1 MCRDGIQIKPFQ
13 IEGVVMISYS
23 RSLSKTLI
31 GLAVSSF
38 AILFLLA
45 SAGLAD
51 EYKANFSYTEST
63 AGLDRVFLETIN
75 GDITFAG
82 TEGETVQIE
91 TQMEIEGE
99 SDAIEEYKKE
109 FKTEIT
115 RSDDGRLT
123 IKTVRPKHEE
133 KFEDT
138 IERSSISYAI
148 TLPPEFDIKVET
160 VNANI
165 TATAV
170 HGDLYLDT
178 VNGNIKYKNDKPV
191 SGEIQVETINGEANI
206 DIAALMNDCSIESV
220 NGELDIRISENMK
233 GKISAETVNGSITL
247 TVPESASF
255 SLEADAAM
263 NGDIETDWG
272 DGKNEQTSPGGTFE
286 KEINGGGNKV
296 DLETVN
302 GSIEVHAIK

>member
-1 MCRDGIQIKPFQ
+1 
-13 IEGVVMISYS
+13 MISHS
-23 RSLSKTLI
+23 QSFLKTRI
-31 GLAVSSF
+31 GLAASSL

-45 SAGLAD
+45 SASFAD

-63 AGLDRVFLETIN
+63 AGLDRVYLETVN
-75 GDITFAG
+75 GDITFTGTAG
-82 TEGETVQIE
+82 EAVQIE

-99 SDAIEEYKKE
+99 SGAIEEYKKE

-160 VNANI
+160 VNASI
-165 TATAV
+165 KATAV
-170 HGDLYLDT
+170 QGDLYLDT
-178 VNGNIKYKNDKPV
+178 VNGSINYTNDKPA
-191 SGEIQVETINGEANI
+191 SGEIQVETVNGETNI

-272 DGKNEQTSPGGTFE
+272 NGKNEQSYPGGAFE
-286 KEINGGGNKV
+286 KEINGGGKKV